1 MKDTNH
7 RLAMLSVFAHPD
19 DEGLVTGAF
28 ARYHAEGARVALI
41 CATRGEEGEIAP
53 GVECA
58 PENLGAWR
66 EQELRTAMANI
77 PLDEIF
83 FLDYRDSGMDG
94 TPANQNPVN
103 LHNAPLADVTR
114 KVVGIIREVRPQVLV
129 TFDPNGGYGHPDH
142 IKMHHASMAA
152 WDQAGDPTCYPEQLT
167 NGVEPYAPGKLYWT
181 AFSREFFMK
190 AAQYLKEHGHDISQ
204 FGSFNPERRAMATN
218 EVTTRIDVAPYLEIK
233 NRAWS
238 AHASQHNPR
247 GMFSL
252 IPPELIN
259 EWRQYETFTLVKA
272 RVDDPP
278 GIEEDLFAG
287 VR

>member
-1 MKDTNH
+1 M
-7 RLAMLSVFAHPD
+7 LAVFAHPD
-19 DEGLVTGAF
+19 DEGLVTGVF
-28 ARYHAEGARVALI
+28 ARYHNEGARVALI

-66 EQELRTAMANI
+66 EQELRSAMSHV
-77 PLDEIF
+77 PLDQIY

-142 IKMHHASMAA
+142 IKMHHATMAA

-167 NGVEPYAPGKLYWT
+167 NGLEPYAPSKLYWT

-190 AAQYLKEHGHDISQ
+190 AAQYLKDHGHDISM
-204 FGSFNPERRAMATN
+204 FGPLNPQRRAMSEN
-218 EVTTRIDVAPYLEIK
+218 KVTTRIDVRPYLEIK
-233 NRAWS
+233 NRAWA

-252 IPPELIN
+252 IPPELVN
-259 EWRQYETFTLVKA
+259 EWRQFETFTLVKA